1 MLQKTVV
8 LIVEDDLF
16 SVILLKEYLSTFDI
30 EIQTAGNGKE
40 AINFCK
46 KNKPDIVITDIMMPF
61 MDGIILM
68 KELKKKNPRIKFIA
82 ETAYATTEKL
92 EEITNAGFETVITKP
107 YNKEDFQKIFKDVL
121 KTINPGDFT

>member
-1 MLQKTVV
+1 MLQKPAV
-8 LIVEDDLF
+8 LIVEDDTF

-40 AINFCK
+40 AVSFCEN
-46 KNKPDIVITDIMMPF
+46 NKPDIVITDILMPF

-68 KELKKKNPRIKFIA
+68 KEIKKKNPRIKFIA
-82 ETAYATTEKL
+82 ETAYSTTEKL
-92 EEITNAGFETVITKP
+92 EEITNAGFEAIIIKP